1 MGTAIPRWLMALTV
15 VAGLLAEV
23 GLGQE
28 RPNPSAGLAP
38 NSGQKAAPSSVS
50 SPQRPPSLLER
61 QMELSARAGADWLCR
76 ANRPDGRF
84 VYGYVPALKM
94 VLEGDHYLRQAGATV
109 ALARAARYTGN
120 ERHAAI
126 ARQAILTLLLDT
138 ATDPQDARV
147 RHTTLPSVVVNRL
160 AAAGLLVLAIN
171 ELPSP
176 AADLTQQSE
185 ESCLYIAQQQRADGS
200 LNYSDGTGD
209 VKAPVEDPEGI
220 NYYPGEALYGLMVS
234 QHNQPAGWKTEI
246 VRKARPYYQAWWRS
260 HATMALVPWH
270 TAAYAEAYLITK
282 EPAFAES
289 VYQMVNWLCGLQHE
303 RLEPTSSALGGRIYD
318 LGRRARDDSGAAS
331 GFRIVCRSAGRG
343 MPGGGREW

>member
-1 MGTAIPRWLMALTV
+1 MRTTIPRWLMALTLIV
-15 VAGLLAEV
+15 GLLAEV

-28 RPNPSAGLAP
+28 RPNPSAALAP
-38 NSGQKAAPSSVS
+38 SSGQKASPSGVS
-50 SPQRPPSLLER
+50 SPQRPQSPLER

-94 VLEGDHYLRQAGATV
+94 VLEGDHYLRQAGAAV

-176 AADLTQQSE
+176 AADLIQQSE
-185 ESCLYIAQQQRADGS
+185 ELCLYIAQQQRADGS
-200 LNYSDGTGD
+200 LNYSDATGD
-209 VKAPVEDPEGI
+209 AKAPIEDPEGI

-234 QHNQPAGWKTEI
+234 QHHQPAGWKTEI
-246 VRKARPYYQAWWRS
+246 VRKARPYYQAWWLR
-260 HATMALVPWH
+260 
-270 TAAYAEAYLITK
+270 IRR
-282 EPAFAES
+282 
-289 VYQMVNWLCGLQHE
+289 WLLFRG
-303 RLEPTSSALGGRIYD
+303 T
-318 LGRRARDDSGAAS
+318 RRRTQKP
-331 GFRIVCRSAGRG
+331 I
-343 MPGGGREW
+343 